1 MNDANQVNPDL
12 ADADPSEASPIP
24 EGSSKRAL
32 YRQCAADH
40 FRTRL
45 HISYDGTD
53 FCGWQRQPSEVTVQ
67 GTLEGVL
74 TKIYGKPITVLGAS
88 RTDSGVHAYQ
98 QVAHFDAPRDPELF
112 DLRYAMQCLTPDSIV
127 IKEVFLA
134 APDFHAIACVEDK
147 IYKYQVLNRRVPS
160 ALRSR
165 YTYWVRFPLDLD
177 FLNETSQFLIG
188 KQDFRSFQ
196 GTGADVK
203 STVRTLSKATWERI
217 DNDTLEFTVQGD
229 GFLKQMIRNVVGT
242 LILLNKEG
250 QKPER
255 MREIIAF
262 LDRRRAGPTAP
273 PQGLFL
279 SQVNYPESIDN
290 KCRKL

>member
-1 MNDANQVNPDL
+1 
-12 ADADPSEASPIP
+12 
-24 EGSSKRAL
+24 
-32 YRQCAADH
+32 
-40 FRTRL
+40 
-45 HISYDGTD
+45 
-53 FCGWQRQPSEVTVQ
+53 
-67 GTLEGVL
+67 
-74 TKIYGKPITVLGAS
+74 
-88 RTDSGVHAYQ
+88 
-98 QVAHFDAPRDPELF
+98 
-112 DLRYAMQCLTPDSIV
+112 
-127 IKEVFLA
+127 
-134 APDFHAIACVEDK
+134 
-147 IYKYQVLNRRVPS
+147 
-160 ALRSR
+160 
-165 YTYWVRFPLDLD
+165 LDLD